1 MTNKPFLLGS
11 KILTQNKNVPAAL
24 SQVRSIGRSSLAWKK
39 KRRTGHRKIPT
50 SRVLAPLLG
59 IAADSNSRNHASRH
73 MLPRIMAEY
82 LLRGDR
88 PRSPDEGHAG
98 RNRLEFE
105 SATFPARAF
114 VGISADLTA
123 TGRKHRRFCDFEIQG
138 PITREVIPKIKFIEE
153 IIVVRTKVFLN
164 VVREIQP
171 FFAVDIG
178 IAGGSFPQLAP
189 AFEVGLAK
197 HTFFSHQ

>member
-1 MTNKPFLLGS
+1 TKQPPPCARRGDETWMHYHAVSCLWHWTFRSILHRWHSTNSSSYDQQTISPRIKNSHTKQKRTSCAIASSIDCSELLG
-11 KILTQNKNVPAAL
+11 LE
-24 SQVRSIGRSSLAWKK
+24 K
-39 KRRTGHRKIPT
+39 KRRTDHRKIPT

-114 VGISADLTA
+114 RYFCRSNSNGTQAPTVL
-123 TGRKHRRFCDFEIQG
+123 RF
-138 PITREVIPKIKFIEE
+138 
-153 IIVVRTKVFLN
+153 
-164 VVREIQP
+164 
-171 FFAVDIG
+171 
-178 IAGGSFPQLAP
+178 
-189 AFEVGLAK
+189 
-197 HTFFSHQ
+197 